1 LRKTILV
8 AGASGAVGSALL
20 GIARTAG
27 WNAIGVYRTNAERA
41 AELTR
46 EWEGGPGSL
55 SLHRADLTQPAEVDA
70 LLRTIPDDECPDAI
84 VHLAAPRIAA
94 GALHRTSWDAYEQQ
108 IDGILKPVILLT
120 QPLLARMLKRGH
132 GRIIGVLSAAV
143 MGPPPRGFSTYTT
156 AKYALAGYLRCLAV
170 EYAGRGISSNMVS
183 PGPME
188 TGLLSDL
195 PALLT
200 DQMRN
205 AIPGGSWIDPVSVAS
220 AIFWLADA
228 AGPEVSGCNL
238 PVATGMVF

>member
-1 LRKTILV
+1 MSKTILV

-20 GIARTAG
+20 GMARTAG
-27 WNAIGVYRTNAERA
+27 WNAIGVYRTNVERA

-55 SLHRADLTQPAEVDA
+55 HLQRADLREPAEVEA
-70 LLRTIPDDECPDAI
+70 LLAAIPADECPDAI
-84 VHLAAPRIAA
+84 AHLAAPRIVA
-94 GALHRTSWDAYEQQ
+94 GALHRTSWDGYQQQ
-108 IDGILKPVILLT
+108 IDGILKPVVLLT
-120 QPLLARMLKRGH
+120 QPLLARMLRRGH
-132 GRIIGVLSAAV
+132 GRVIGVLSAAV
-143 MGPPPRGFSTYTT
+143 LGVPPRGFSTYTT

-188 TGLLSDL
+188 TGLLRDL

-200 DQMRN
+200 DQMRS
-205 AIPGGSWIDPVSVAS
+205 AIPGGTWIDPVSVAS
-220 AIFWLADA
+220 AIFWLAAA